1 MTERV
6 NHERVFNFFVY
17 VRTAEGT
24 TSDSLFVLFIWL
36 LCLLL
41 GEGNGDI
48 LTGEQFCGKNLL
60 ITYLFCRTEKRLP
73 VSHKMNDMK
82 KL

>member
-1 MTERV
+1 V
-6 NHERVFNFFVY
+6 H

-24 TSDSLFVLFIWL
+24 TSDSLVYVFGCCVF
-36 LCLLL
+36 CR
-41 GEGNGDI
+41 GDDGDS
-48 LTGEQFCGKNLL
+48 LTGEKFCGKNLL
-60 ITYLFCRTEKRLP
+60 INLFCRVEKRLP